1 MPGLRL
7 ERHANTRERA
17 RAAAVTGTAGRAGDA
32 EFGAFVGGNYARLLH
47 IADLLVGDRG
57 RAEDLLQT
65 VLVRTYLRWSKVRLD
80 NPLSYVR
87 TALAN
92 ARTDS
97 WRRGSLRERPVGEP
111 PETGLAPDHAGQV
124 VGRDAVMRAL
134 AVLTTRER
142 TVVVLRFY
150 EDLSE
155 ADIARTLGIA
165 AGTVKSTCAR
175 ALAKLRISPELERT
189 PYADHR

>member
-1 MPGLRL
+1 MRIHVG
-7 ERHANTRERA
+7 ADG
-17 RAAAVTGTAGRAGDA
+17 AAAVTGSARRAGDA

-97 WRRGSLRERPVGEP
+97 WRRGSFREQPVGEA
-111 PETGLAPDHAGQV
+111 PESGFAADHAGQV

-134 AVLTTRER
+134 AELTSRER

-175 ALAKLRISPELERT
+175 ALAKLRVSPDLEGT
-189 PYADHR
+189 HYADHR

>member
-1 MPGLRL
+1 MVTGSV
-7 ERHANTRERA
+7 RHAA
-17 RAAAVTGTAGRAGDA
+17 DA
-32 EFGAFVGGNYARLLH
+32 EFGAFVDGNYARLLH
-47 IADLLVGDRG
+47 IADLLVGDRD

-111 PETGLAPDHAGQV
+111 PDARSAPDHAGQV

-134 AVLTTRER
+134 AALTARER
-142 TVVVLRFY
+142 AVVVLRFY

-155 ADIARTLGIA
+155 VDIAHALGIA
-165 AGTVKSTCAR
+165 AGTVKSACAR
-175 ALAKLRISPELERT
+175 ALSKLRVSPDLERS
-189 PYADHR
+189 PYVDHR